1 MQVCAQVKALPAMQ
15 EMLRASRKKMF
26 LQAAIDAKNRPSARA
41 EAAEVP
47 RPRSFSFGSDASFDW
62 YLSPAE
68 AWAHMQGA
76 AELEEIFSG
85 GAAEQSRTPDSPGLE
100 TAGEAAVGTSGE
112 RTPGN
117 RRCSHPES
125 ITLIKP

>member
-76 AELEEIFSG
+76 AELEEIFQRRSRLQTALDLKPLEKLRLEQ
-85 GAAEQSRTPDSPGLE
+85 AAKEHLATVDALTLNP
-100 TAGEAAVGTSGE
+100 
-112 RTPGN
+112 
-117 RRCSHPES
+117 